1 MKRPRTAGPD
11 TQEAARAVSGVN
23 KSVLNHSHET
33 ARIRLGLHGRHPV
46 GVAALEE
53 YLWKR
58 DARCQ
63 TKTKEVLTQEGDDIK
78 DVTDLPSAF

>member
-58 DARCQ
+58 NARCQ
-63 TKTKEVLTQEGDDIK
+63 TKNK
-78 DVTDLPSAF
+78 DPYARRG